1 MMSEMNEQNYWQ
13 QEGQQSQYQQ
23 PQQFQQQPQYQQPQ
37 QFQQQPQ
44 YQQSQQFQ
52 QQPQYQQLQQFQQ
65 AQFQQP
71 VRAVVYDAVPE
82 KNHNAAVSALVLGII
97 GIVFCWVPFCNFVLC
112 IIGIVCGAVSLGK
125 KNPGTG
131 MAVAGLILSIIG
143 LLLAV
148 LMTFLMILGMSEMY

>member
-1 MMSEMNEQNYWQ
+1 MDEINEQSFRQ
-13 QEGQQSQYQQ
+13 QDGLQPQNQQQPQYQQ
-23 PQQFQQQPQYQQPQ
+23 AQQFQQQPQYQQAQ

-44 YQQSQQFQ
+44 YQQAQQFQ
-52 QQPQYQQLQQFQQ
+52 QP
-65 AQFQQP
+65 QFQQP

-82 KNHNAAVSALVLGII
+82 KNHNAAIVALVLGIL
-97 GIVFCWVPFCNFVLC
+97 GIVFCWIPGCNFVLN

-143 LLLAV
+143 LLLAAI
-148 LMTFLMILGMSEMY
+148 MTFLMILGMSVMY

>member
-1 MMSEMNEQNYWQ
+1 MDEMNEQSFRQ
-13 QEGQQSQYQQ
+13 QDGQQPQYQQ
-23 PQQFQQQPQYQQPQ
+23 AQQFQQQPQYQQAQ

-44 YQQSQQFQ
+44 YQQAQQFQ
-52 QQPQYQQLQQFQQ
+52 QQPQY
-65 AQFQQP
+65 QQP

-82 KNHNAAVSALVLGII
+82 KNHNAAVGALVLGII
-97 GIVFCWVPFCNFVLC
+97 GIVFCWVPLCNFVLC

-143 LLLAV
+143 LLLAAI
-148 LMTFLMILGMSEMY
+148 MTFLMILGMSVMY

>member
-1 MMSEMNEQNYWQ
+1 MDEMNEQSFRQ
-13 QEGQQSQYQQ
+13 QDGQQ
-23 PQQFQQQPQYQQPQ
+23 PQN
-37 QFQQQPQ
+37 QQQPQ

-52 QQPQYQQLQQFQQ
+52 QQPQYQQAQQFQQ
-65 AQFQQP
+65 QPQYQQPQQFQQPQFQQP

-82 KNHNAAVSALVLGII
+82 KNHNASIVALVLGIL
-97 GIVFCWVPFCNFVLC
+97 GIVFCWIPGCNFVLN

-143 LLLAV
+143 LLLTA